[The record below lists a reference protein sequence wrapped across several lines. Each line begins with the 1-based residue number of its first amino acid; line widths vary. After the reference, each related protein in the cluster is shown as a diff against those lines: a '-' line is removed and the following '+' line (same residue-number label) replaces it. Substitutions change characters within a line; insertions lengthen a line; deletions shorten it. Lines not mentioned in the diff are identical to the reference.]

1 MNRKGREWGLG
12 RVESGF
18 SGGCHPAGAP
28 QSGATEGSGL
38 VGRGGLV
45 SPRAQILRCAQD
57 DNSAAPTP
65 DSRPSDSQPFRR
77 PTPDHLIL
85 VGLPGVGK
93 TAVGR
98 AVAERLGRPFLD
110 FDAEIERREG
120 KSVSEIFAERGEAA
134 FRALERALTEE
145 LRTMTGMVLA
155 PGGGWVATEG
165 NVALLRPP
173 GRIIFLDAT
182 PETVLRRL
190 GEGRHRRPLLVG
202 TEPLPA
208 LRRLLADR
216 GPAYRSADHVVDTE
230 VVDFQELIHVVA
242 ELAPWGRGG

>member
-1 MNRKGREWGLG
+1 LQPESSAPPSAPAVAPAESNGRE
-12 RVESGF
+12 
-18 SGGCHPAGAP
+18 
-28 QSGATEGSGL
+28 
-38 VGRGGLV
+38 RGH
-45 SPRAQILRCAQD
+45 A
-57 DNSAAPTP
+57 SAAVPDSRLPTP
-65 DSRPSDSQPFRR
+65 DSRQFG
-77 PTPDHLIL
+77 HLIL

-120 KSVSEIFAERGEAA
+120 KSVSEIFTERGEAA

-145 LRTMTGMVLA
+145 LRSMPGMVLA